1 MENISNNQILDL
13 ILILLFIVVRTAPR
27 NALPPSNNPL
37 FQQVLTSA
45 NVRPV
50 SNLQNPNAYGRRDI
64 KKTMEDVQRQH
75 AEKGLKYKVPS
86 PKTRIIG
93 LLKRLMEDADEV
105 ATDRDID
112 EQYSNLREK
121 TRAVFEDMVRAQE
134 AAMNDM
140 GSTRRLHSWS
150 LKWGD
155 NDKAIR
161 LQHALNLEQAAKK
174 IGLNI
179 HRCVDSW
186 GAFLILSDV
195 CRDAETHPPK
205 HAHYYPVA
213 NLSRLAQS
221 SNNERVKDNSD
232 SDSDD
237 SIEAEFV
244 ARARAI
250 ARSHNDD
257 SMNDIISSANS
268 SSSGVPDT
276 SRLAK
281 TK

>member
-1 MENISNNQILDL
+1 
-13 ILILLFIVVRTAPR
+13 
-27 NALPPSNNPL
+27 
-37 FQQVLTSA
+37 
-45 NVRPV
+45 
-50 SNLQNPNAYGRRDI
+50 
-64 KKTMEDVQRQH
+64 MEDVQRQH

-155 NDKAIR
+155 YDKAIR
-161 LQHALNLEQAAKK
+161 LQHALNLEQEAKK

-195 CRDAETHPPK
+195 CRDAATHPPK
-205 HAHYYPVA
+205 HAPYYPVA
-213 NLSRLAQS
+213 GPSRLPQPSVTIRPPAPSPTPSCQS
-221 SNNERVKDNSD
+221 VQNENHIRKEKKNK
-232 SDSDD
+232 
-237 SIEAEFV
+237 
-244 ARARAI
+244 
-250 ARSHNDD
+250 
-257 SMNDIISSANS
+257 
-268 SSSGVPDT
+268 
-276 SRLAK
+276 K
-281 TK
+281 TKKAKKNKKTKKGKGKEKQKSKVNN